1 MSTGKAT
8 DRSGDGSP
16 GRTTGRA
23 NAMVADRLRELAN
36 LLEQQDAG
44 RFRVAAYRRAADTV
58 DTLPNDLA
66 DILKAE
72 GVAGLIAIPDIGES
86 IARAIEELV
95 STGRWMQLER
105 LRGEAEPVALFTSVP
120 GIGPETARRIEET
133 LNIDTL
139 EALEIAAHDGRLE
152 SVPGIGPRKAAAI
165 RASLAAMLAR
175 RRPLR
180 SDDFEEPDA
189 RLLLEVDRIYRQEAA
204 AGRLRRIAPK
214 RFNPTAEAWLPI
226 LHLEKDGWTFSV
238 LFSNTA
244 LAHQLGRTDDWVV
257 IYFHRDHGAEHQR
270 TVVTETRGPLQGMR
284 VVRGREAEC
293 RSLQI
298 DDRPGPPDIQP
309 G

>member
-1 MSTGKAT
+1 MSTGKAIDRPPAKT
-8 DRSGDGSP
+8 D
-16 GRTTGRA
+16 GRT
-23 NAMVADRLRELAN
+23 NALVADRLRELAN
-36 LLEQQDAG
+36 LLEQQNAG

-58 DTLPNDLA
+58 ESLQDDPS

-72 GVAGLIAIPDIGES
+72 GIAGLIAIPDIGDS

-105 LRGEAEPVALFTSVP
+105 LRGEAEPFALFTSVP

-180 SDDFEEPDA
+180 SDDFEEPDV
-189 RLLLEVDRIYRQEAA
+189 RLLLEVDRIYRRDAA

-214 RFNPTAEAWLPI
+214 RFNPNAEAWLPI

-257 IYFHRDHGAEHQR
+257 IYFHRNHGAEHQR
-270 TVVTETRGPLQGMR
+270 TVVTETRGPLQGSR

-293 RSLQI
+293 RALHA
-298 DDRPGPPDIQP
+298 DDRAPPVDVQP
-309 G
+309 E

>member
-1 MSTGKAT
+1 MPSESSQTMSTGKGIEQTGQEPPA
-8 DRSGDGSP
+8 RGSG
-16 GRTTGRA
+16 REHT
-23 NAMVADRLRELAN
+23 NAMVADRLRELAD

-58 DTLPNDLA
+58 TGLEDDLA
-66 DILKAE
+66 DILQAE
-72 GVAGLIAIPDIGES
+72 GVKGLIAIPNVGDS

-95 STGRWMQLER
+95 ATGRWMQLER
-105 LRGEAEPVALFTSVP
+105 LRGEAEPTALFTSVP
-120 GIGPETARRIEET
+120 GIGPETARRIDET

-152 SVPGIGPRKAAAI
+152 SVPGIGPRKSAAI

-180 SDDFEEPDA
+180 SDDFEEPGVG
-189 RLLLEVDRIYRQEAA
+189 LLLDVDRIYRQEAA

-214 RFNPTAEAWLPI
+214 RFNPAGEAWLPI

-257 IYFHRDHGAEHQR
+257 IYFHRNHGAEHQR
-270 TVVTETRGPLQGMR
+270 TIVTETRGPLQGKR
-284 VVRGREAEC
+284 VVRGRETEC
-293 RSLQI
+293 RSHYLEA
-298 DDRPGPPDIQP
+298 
-309 G
+309 